1 MRKDRF
7 KFQIGDVV
15 YEPLKCSHK
24 IREWKIIDIYVED
37 LIISSKTIFVIESN
51 GGEKREVTAWGI
63 RCYYDD
69 YEMAMRCL
77 K

>member
-7 KFQIGDVV
+7 KYQIGDVV
-15 YEPLKCSHK
+15 YEPLEFERK
-24 IREWKIIDIYVED
+24 IIEWKIIDIYVED
-37 LIISSKTIFVIESN
+37 LIVSSKTIFVIESN
-51 GGEKREVTAWGI
+51 DGKKKEVTTWGI
-63 RCYYDD
+63 HCYYDD